1 MKLLELSK
9 EEFPTVKTYT
19 PKQLAKKHDV
29 SIDVIHKELKKGIDV
44 EYEHTKDAKK
54 AREIAL
60 DHLLELPDYYTKLH
74 KMEKKN
80 ETR

>member
-1 MKLLELSK
+1 MKLNELSK

-19 PKQLAKKHDV
+19 PNEIAKKHEV
-29 SIDVIHKELKKGIDV
+29 SVDEIHKQLKKGIDV

-60 DHLLELPDYYTKLH
+60 DHLLELPDYYSKLN
-74 KMEKKN
+74 KMEN
-80 ETR
+80 E